1 MKILIACVGKLKENY
16 FALAEKEYVKRI
28 SRFANITVREI
39 VEEKMAGESAALI
52 GQVVEEEG
60 KRLFA
65 AAKGYD
71 YLIALSPEGKKFD
84 SLRFAAKLEEITVKG
99 ASAICFF
106 IGGSCGLPVGLK
118 KQCNEII
125 SFSDM
130 TFAHQLF
137 RIMLLEQVYRAFKI
151 NANETYHK

>member
-1 MKILIACVGKLKENY
+1 MKILIACVGKLKESY
-16 FALAEKEYVKRI
+16 FTMAEKEYLKRL
-28 SRFANITVREI
+28 SRFANIVVREI
-39 VEEKMAGESAALI
+39 AEEKIAGESQALI
-52 GQVVEEEG
+52 EQAVAEEG

-71 YLIALSPEGKKFD
+71 YLIALSPEGKKTD
-84 SLRFAAKLEEITVKG
+84 SLKFAAKLEEITVKG

-106 IGGSCGLPVGLK
+106 IGGSCGLPDGLK
-118 KQCNEII
+118 GQCNEII